1 MLIYNFAKLP
11 HVIMTGKVREKA
23 GWSHSGRQMVVNLL
37 VIFQGG
43 SCVFEIEGKEY
54 TFRKGDIA
62 LVPSGT
68 LYKPYTDN
76 FCEYTFFHFDGDLLR
91 TSNMDT
97 KKLAPF
103 ESVPYAT
110 PSYGRITQQEDADL
124 FFDYKVSLG
133 NQMQNVELM
142 VRKCVNTRLN
152 YANKMQLLLSFQ
164 FSEIMFHIS
173 QGYCEQFRTVST
185 LPAQVSKI
193 LAYIEQNYTHGVT
206 LDDIC
211 KNINVSKQYCMRVF
225 KKYMNTTI
233 NDYIL
238 GLRMRHAAYLLGST
252 YMNVSQTADYLGF
265 SSTSYFSRVFKSYYG
280 ISPSDYSE

>member
-1 MLIYNFAKLP
+1 MLTYNFAKLP
-11 HVIMTGKVREKA
+11 HVLMTGKVREKA
-23 GWSHSGRQMVVNLL
+23 GWSHSGRRMPVNLL
-37 VIFQGG
+37 VVFQGG
-43 SCVFEIEGKEY
+43 SCVFMIEGEKY

-62 LVPSGT
+62 LVPSNT
-68 LYKPYTDN
+68 LYKPHTDN
-76 FCEYTFFHFDGDLLR
+76 FYEYTFFHFDGDFLSCDKDSV
-91 TSNMDT
+91 TIV
-97 KKLAPF
+97 PF
-103 ESVPYAT
+103 EGDTGAN
-110 PSYGRITQQEDADL
+110 PSYGRIPRQEDADL
-124 FFDYKVSLG
+124 YFDYKISLG
-133 NQMQNVELM
+133 NQLQNVELM

-173 QGYCEQFRTVST
+173 QAYCEQFRTVST

-193 LAYIEQNYTHGVT
+193 LAYIEQNYTTGVT

-211 KNINVSKQYCMRVF
+211 KNMNVSKQYCMRVF

-252 YMNVSQTADYLGF
+252 YTILPYARQ
-265 SSTSYFSRVFKSYYG
+265 
-280 ISPSDYSE
+280 

>member
-11 HVIMTGKVREKA
+11 HVLMTGKVREKA
-23 GWSHSGRQMVVNLL
+23 GWSHSGRRMVVNLL
-37 VIFQGG
+37 VIFHSG

-54 TFRKGDIA
+54 TFRKGDVA
-62 LVPSGT
+62 LVPQGT
-68 LYKPYTDN
+68 LYKPHTDN
-76 FCEYTFFHFDGDLLR
+76 FCEYTFFHFDGSLLPCDK
-91 TSNMDT
+91 NPEEIP
-97 KKLAPF
+97 PF
-103 ESVPYAT
+103 ESNTQVN
-110 PSYGRITQQEDADL
+110 PSYGRITQQEEADL
-124 FFDYKVSLG
+124 YFDYKIPLG

-152 YANKMQLLLSFQ
+152 YTNKMQLLLSFQ

-173 QGYCEQFRTVST
+173 QSYCEQFRTVST

-193 LAYIEQNYTHGVT
+193 LTYIEQNYTRGVT

-211 KNINVSKQYCMRVF
+211 KNMNVSKQYCMRVF
-225 KKYMNTTI
+225 KKYMHTTI

-280 ISPSDYSE
+280 ISPSEYSE

>member
-1 MLIYNFAKLP
+1 MLIYNFSKLP

-23 GWSHSGRQMVVNLL
+23 GWSHNGRRMVVNLL
-37 VIFQGG
+37 VVFQGG
-43 SCVFEIEGKEY
+43 SCVFEIEGKKY

-62 LVPSGT
+62 LVPQGT
-68 LYKPYTDN
+68 QYRPYTDN
-76 FCEYTFFHFDGDLLR
+76 FCEYTFFHFDGDLLP
-91 TSNMDT
+91 SS
-97 KKLAPF
+97 KKPQDIPAF
-103 ESVPYAT
+103 EINT
-110 PSYGRITQQEDADL
+110 QINPSYGRITLQEEADL
-124 FFDYKVSLG
+124 YFDYKISLG
-133 NQMQNVELM
+133 SQMQNVELM

-173 QGYCEQFRTVST
+173 QSYCEQFNTASAM
-185 LPAQVSKI
+185 PAQVSKI

-211 KNINVSKQYCMRVF
+211 KNMNVSKQYCMRVF

>member
-1 MLIYNFAKLP
+1 MLTYNFAKLP
-11 HVIMTGKVREKA
+11 HVLMTGKVREKA
-23 GWSHSGRQMVVNLL
+23 GWSHSGRKMIVNLL
-37 VIFQGG
+37 VVFQAG
-43 SCVFEIEGKEY
+43 SCVFEIEGEPY
-54 TFRKGDIA
+54 EFRKGDIA
-62 LVPSGT
+62 LVPRGV

-76 FCEYTFFHFDGDLLR
+76 FCEYTFFHFDGDLLP
-91 TSNMDT
+91 TDKSAADI
-97 KKLAPF
+97 APF
-103 ESVPYAT
+103 ESIAYAN
-110 PSYGRITQQEDADL
+110 PSYGRITEQEEDDL
-124 FFDYKVSLG
+124 FFDYKISLG
-133 NQMQNVELM
+133 SQMQNIELM
-142 VRKCVNTRLN
+142 MRKCVNTRLN
-152 YANKMQLLLSFQ
+152 YSNKMQLLLSFQ

-173 QGYCEQFRTVST
+173 QAYCEQFRSENA

-193 LAYIEQNYTHGVT
+193 LTYIEQNYTRGVT

-211 KNINVSKQYCMRVF
+211 KNMNVSKQYCMRVF

>member
-11 HVIMTGKVREKA
+11 HVLMTGKVREKA
-23 GWSHSGRQMVVNLL
+23 GWSHSGRRMVVNLL
-37 VIFQGG
+37 VVFQGG
-43 SCVFEIEGKEY
+43 SCVFAIEGKEY
-54 TFRKGDIA
+54 TFRKGDVA
-62 LVPSGT
+62 LIPQGT
-68 LYKPYTDN
+68 LYKPHTDD
-76 FCEYTFFHFDGDLLR
+76 FCEYTFFHFDGDLLPC
-91 TSNMDT
+91 D
-97 KKLAPF
+97 KKPEEIPPF
-103 ESVPYAT
+103 ESNT
-110 PSYGRITQQEDADL
+110 QINPSYGRITQQEEADL
-124 FFDYKVSLG
+124 YFDYKIPLG
-133 NQMQNVELM
+133 GQLQNVELM

-173 QGYCEQFRTVST
+173 QSYCEQFRTASA

-193 LAYIEQNYTHGVT
+193 LTYIEQNYTHGVT

-211 KNINVSKQYCMRVF
+211 KNMNVSKQYCMRVF